1 MTCVLHKYMG
11 FFPGKLLLLKV
22 NIESGRVRVLKALKQ
37 SVPQDL
43 AQKLSSSFQ
52 LQKCS
57 TCGRNESLLR
67 GLKRFSP
74 SFPAFFLCFS
84 LHFSKGPVFSGGAAL
99 RGRPGTLRE
108 LLALTPGF
116 VRSQM
121 SEQFRLE
128 LQTPDHFKPDLIK
141 LNPFKLN

>member
-57 TCGRNESLLR
+57 TCRRNESLLR

-74 SFPAFFLCFS
+74 SFPAVFPLFFLA
-84 LHFSKGPVFSGGAAL
+84 LQQGPCVKRG
-99 RGRPGTLRE
+99 GRPEGTPRNPAGAPRPHTRLCEEPNER
-108 LLALTPGF
+108 AISPG
-116 VRSQM
+116 VTNAGS
-121 SEQFRLE
+121 L
-128 LQTPDHFKPDLIK
+128 
-141 LNPFKLN
+141 